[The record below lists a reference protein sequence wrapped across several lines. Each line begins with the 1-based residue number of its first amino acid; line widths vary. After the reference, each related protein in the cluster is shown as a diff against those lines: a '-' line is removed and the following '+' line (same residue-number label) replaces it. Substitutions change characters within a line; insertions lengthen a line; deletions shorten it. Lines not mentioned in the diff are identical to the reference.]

1 MDAIRFV
8 SSIQSLFPGYNA
20 GKPSCMYICIHI
32 LTKGASGITFTVL
45 ESFRYMSLAFLAY
58 NAINLVAAIMVTS
71 FLCVSCKVPDSV
83 RLEKL
88 SPAKKTIYL
97 KEGCMNSEN
106 ITIENVLEIFSDF
119 LDQSNDFEV
128 VETKKMGVLTI
139 LDGSESKDRSELSI
153 ERVQDAEDLARQLLW
168 FEISG
173 YFYAENKHTTDP
185 WESDEAVQNH
195 VMMRI
200 LPRLNQLPES
210 WGDVFYEFFSDPDDM

>member
-1 MDAIRFV
+1 
-8 SSIQSLFPGYNA
+8 
-20 GKPSCMYICIHI
+20 
-32 LTKGASGITFTVL
+32 
-45 ESFRYMSLAFLAY
+45 
-58 NAINLVAAIMVTS
+58 
-71 FLCVSCKVPDSV
+71 
-83 RLEKL
+83 
-88 SPAKKTIYL
+88 
-97 KEGCMNSEN
+97 MNSEN
-106 ITIENVLEIFSDF
+106 MTIENVLEIFSDF

-153 ERVQDAEDLARQLLW
+153 ERVRDAEDLARQLLW

>member
-1 MDAIRFV
+1 MR
-8 SSIQSLFPGYNA
+8 PEY
-20 GKPSCMYICIHI
+20 
-32 LTKGASGITFTVL
+32 
-45 ESFRYMSLAFLAY
+45 
-58 NAINLVAAIMVTS
+58 
-71 FLCVSCKVPDSV
+71 
-83 RLEKL
+83 L
-88 SPAKKTIYL
+88 SPATKTNFL

-119 LDQSNDFEV
+119 LDRSIDFEV

-153 ERVQDAEDLARQLLW
+153 ERVRDAEDLARQLLW
-168 FEISG
+168 FEISC
-173 YFYAENKHTTDP
+173 YFYAENKRTTDP

-200 LPRLNQLPES
+200 LPRLNQLPEP

>member
-1 MDAIRFV
+1 
-8 SSIQSLFPGYNA
+8 
-20 GKPSCMYICIHI
+20 
-32 LTKGASGITFTVL
+32 
-45 ESFRYMSLAFLAY
+45 
-58 NAINLVAAIMVTS
+58 
-71 FLCVSCKVPDSV
+71 
-83 RLEKL
+83 
-88 SPAKKTIYL
+88 
-97 KEGCMNSEN
+97 MNSEN

-153 ERVQDAEDLARQLLW
+153 ERVRDAEDLARQLLW
-168 FEISG
+168 FEISGYFYAENISG